1 LPSRSASAVGGG
13 SGSPPESAALTRT
26 VGLPPAVWVRLHS
39 RQRLQRKL
47 RISVTDHCNFTCFF
61 CHNEGQGPIRRTA
74 RAALRTDEIQSVV
87 RVALAEGVTKIKLT
101 GGEPLLFRSGREDA
115 VTLVRKL
122 AQLRQ
127 EGEVFD
133 LSMTTNGSLLP
144 GYAERLA
151 LAGLDRVTVS
161 MTTTRSTTFGALIAS
176 NQRMLH
182 RVLSGLAAAQRA
194 GLTPLKINAV
204 LYHSARHGLG
214 NLGDIRELYQA
225 AVEYG
230 VSELRFFTLLW
241 HDSFERFDDFY
252 HFFSPE
258 MREALASLLRH
269 CRVVAPVEIVEIL
282 SAGGEFRPSR
292 LSEDRIRTGN
302 RPAPARVRGDEVRAT
317 AGQRRATGRTLRDAT
332 EWGWGATRDAHRI
345 PFIRVDS
352 RDSGRPRRP

>member
-1 LPSRSASAVGGG
+1 
-13 SGSPPESAALTRT
+13 

-182 RVLSGLAAAQRA
+182 RVLSGLAAAQRV

-282 SAGGEFRPSR
+282 SALAVSFAHRVYPKIEFGLVTDQLRLGFEAMKFGRLPGNAGLQEGPYAMR
-292 LSEDRIRTGN
+292 LS
-302 RPAPARVRGDEVRAT
+302 GDGALRAT
-317 AGQRRATGRTLRDAT
+317 LTGSPSYELIRGIRDGLAVHELRHIYRAAL
-332 EWGWGATRDAHRI
+332 EEM
-345 PFIRVDS
+345 P
-352 RDSGRPRRP
+352 

>member
-1 LPSRSASAVGGG
+1 
-13 SGSPPESAALTRT
+13 
-26 VGLPPAVWVRLHS
+26 VRLHS

-151 LAGLDRVTVS
+151 LAGLDP
-161 MTTTRSTTFGALIAS
+161 M
-176 NQRMLH
+176 
-182 RVLSGLAAAQRA
+182 
-194 GLTPLKINAV
+194 P
-204 LYHSARHGLG
+204 
-214 NLGDIRELYQA
+214 
-225 AVEYG
+225 
-230 VSELRFFTLLW
+230 
-241 HDSFERFDDFY
+241 
-252 HFFSPE
+252 
-258 MREALASLLRH
+258 
-269 CRVVAPVEIVEIL
+269 C
-282 SAGGEFRPSR
+282 
-292 LSEDRIRTGN
+292 RTG
-302 RPAPARVRGDEVRAT
+302 R
-317 AGQRRATGRTLRDAT
+317 
-332 EWGWGATRDAHRI
+332 
-345 PFIRVDS
+345 
-352 RDSGRPRRP
+352 SG